1 MRALALTLA
10 VLVIPACVHAA
21 GEGGGG
27 SPFRLT
33 GGSVSFLGSM
43 LSRDG
48 SPADYPDRYGR
59 VLVNPSASLWD
70 VPMSLEVLLSSVE
83 SENRQRISF
92 FSLSA
97 RPSESGR
104 GGLMAHVRR
113 LGIGTSSLFLSPLV
127 MDGRPVTGAEIELT
141 PGPFYADIG
150 GGRMRRSIDPADTT
164 AYAYT
169 RWVWGLRAGVGRPGG
184 SHLHLSYLHGWDN
197 SRISGG
203 GPWLDLPPAES
214 HTASVQARF
223 EAGRA
228 TLRGEAAWSL
238 YTADRNAPT
247 KEYEDVPGWVFDLF
261 SPNLTSRIA
270 MSASGEALLR
280 LGATSLRTGLTYVEP
295 GYASLGAPSLRPD
308 LLEYEASATHRLSA
322 RRLTLTAFLRR
333 SRDNL
338 VEWKSSRTTTSSAGA
353 RATWAPAGRWYVS
366 AGASPWFRRSD
377 GEPGADMDSWLATV
391 SAGGS
396 APLSRLELSTAGTFG
411 LQRSAWKD
419 SDRSYTGRTW
429 SVTQTASDRT
439 GLSATG
445 SFTLHQSRQPEESW
459 DRRIWAVEGGYT
471 DPARWSASAGVRLAR
486 GGAGRRRLST
496 WVGGSPPSIGGFLE
510 LSARLGRTTF
520 QSEVDEGYTELE
532 GRLAGSIIW

>member
-1 MRALALTLA
+1 MRSLCLAAA
-10 VLVIPACVHAA
+10 VLLSSMSSAA
-21 GEGGGG
+21 DGGG

-48 SPADYPDRYGR
+48 APAQYPEQYGR
-59 VLVNPSASLWD
+59 VLLNPSATLWD

-104 GGLMAHVRR
+104 GGLMAYVRR

-127 MDGRPVTGAEIELT
+127 MDGRPVTGGDLELT
-141 PGPFYADIG
+141 PGPFYARLG

-169 RWVWGLRAGVGRPGG
+169 RWVWGVRAGPGHPGG
-184 SHLHLSYLHGWDN
+184 NHLHLSYLHGWDN

-203 GPWLDLPPAES
+203 GPWLDTPPEES
-214 HTASVQARF
+214 HTASLQARL

-247 KEYEDVPGWVFDLF
+247 KEYEDPPDWLFDLF
-261 SPNLTSRIA
+261 APNITSRVA
-270 MSASGEALLR
+270 MSACGEGLLR
-280 LGATSLRTGLTYVEP
+280 LGATSLRAGLTYVEP
-295 GYASLGAPSLRPD
+295 GYASLGAPSLQAD

-322 RRLTLTAFLRR
+322 RRLSITAFLRR

-338 VEWKSSRTTTSSAGA
+338 IDWRDSRTTTSSAGA
-353 RATWAPAGRWYVS
+353 SATWAPRSGFYLS

-377 GEPGADMDSWLATV
+377 DGQGADMDCWLATV

-396 APLSRLELSTAGTFG
+396 APVSRLDLSTAGTFS
-411 LQRSAWKD
+411 LHQSAWKD
-419 SDRSYTGRTW
+419 DDRSYTGRTW
-429 SVTQTASDRT
+429 SLNQTVSDVT

-445 SFTLHQSRQPEESW
+445 SFTLYQSRQPDADC
-459 DRRIWAVEGGYT
+459 DRRIWGLEGGYT
-471 DPARWSASAGVRLAR
+471 DPARWRASAGVRLSR
-486 GGAGRRRLST
+486 GGQGRRRLSR
-496 WVGGSPPSIGGFLE
+496 WIGGAPPSLGGFLE
-510 LSARLGRTTF
+510 LSARLAKTTF
-520 QSEVDEGYTELE
+520 QSDVEEDYTELE
-532 GRLAGSIIW
+532 GRLAGSIVW